1 MPRCLVRVTTPADGD
16 ALRTFVCSTGEW
28 YEDEAQTFIR
38 GPLAQRVD
46 GGFAAWVVEDGDGGD
61 GRDGRDS
68 GGGLAAVAAHEG
80 RPHPDGSGAL
90 ITYLMVIAART
101 DRVSWAQGL
110 ELSQLVAALVADVRA
125 TDRAPYWYSLVA
137 ADNVKMRRFHEQCGF
152 IGGPVP
158 SDPRYLFYAAR
169 LDS

>member
-1 MPRCLVRVTTPADGD
+1 MPRRLVRVTTPADAGV
-16 ALRTFVCSTGEW
+16 LRTFVCSTGEW

-46 GGFAAWVVEDGDGGD
+46 GGFAAWVVEDGGVGG
-61 GRDGRDS
+61 

-101 DRVSWAQGL
+101 DRASWAQGL

-137 ADNVKMRRFHEQCGF
+137 ADNAKMRRFHEQCGF